1 MHVRCWVR
9 GKNRESDRKGKDSPV
24 RTIKLSSDGL
34 TSLLIITKERLAV
47 CSKKKKKKGNYKII

>member
-47 CSKKKKKKGNYKII
+47 CSKKKKKSKL